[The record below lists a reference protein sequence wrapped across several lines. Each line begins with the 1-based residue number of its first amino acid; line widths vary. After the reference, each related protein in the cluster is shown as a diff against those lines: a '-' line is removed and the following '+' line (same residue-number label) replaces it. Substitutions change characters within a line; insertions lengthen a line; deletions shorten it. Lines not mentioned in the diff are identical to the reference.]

1 MAEKI
6 LTSES
11 VTEGHPDKVC
21 DLIADSVLDAY
32 IELDPRS
39 HVACEVLCKSG
50 VVVLAGIVML
60 VLPGPGLLTIAAGL
74 ALLALEFEAARDLRD
89 QLAGW
94 VRARVLREEAKA
106 RAKGR
111 AAH

>member
-1 MAEKI
+1 MRFARGVWRQ
-6 LTSES
+6 TWRA
-11 VTEGHPDKVC
+11 G
-21 DLIADSVLDAY
+21 
-32 IELDPRS
+32 
-39 HVACEVLCKSG
+39 VALVGGL
-50 VVVLAGIVML
+50 VVLAGVVML

-111 AAH
+111 APSP

>member
-1 MAEKI
+1 MRFARGVWRQ
-6 LTSES
+6 TWRA
-11 VTEGHPDKVC
+11 G
-21 DLIADSVLDAY
+21 
-32 IELDPRS
+32 
-39 HVACEVLCKSG
+39 VALAG
-50 VVVLAGIVML
+50 GLVVLAGVVML

-89 QLAGW
+89 QFAGW

-111 AAH
+111 AQGS